1 MYLLQFSNI
10 IGNFDGKGS
19 KIAEIVRVSDQISRR
34 SVKDM
39 ANMFQQI
46 TEEKIQKS
54 KQRDV
59 ILGRKENK
67 QRLNLKEE
75 TLGILKNEESP
86 STNIPAPPVPS
97 VPMTLTPPPPLPPL
111 PPKQS
116 SASESQSK
124 VLVGSKIPVIVS
136 IKPLS
141 AQAPASPLPLP
152 MVLDMT
158 VTSGPLHPT
167 DQLIPISVDTETE
180 EIQSK
185 QKVD

>member
-1 MYLLQFSNI
+1 MYLLQFLNI

-19 KIAEIVRVSDQISRR
+19 KSAEIVRVSDQISRR

-54 KQRDV
+54 KQQDV

-67 QRLNLKEE
+67 QRVKEE
-75 TLGILKNEESP
+75 TLGKNDKESP
-86 STNIPAPPVPS
+86 STTIPPPPVPITITS
-97 VPMTLTPPPPLPPL
+97 PPSLPPL

-124 VLVGSKIPVIVS
+124 APVGSKIPVIVS

-141 AQAPASPLPLP
+141 AQASTSPLPLP

-180 EIQSK
+180 EIQSE